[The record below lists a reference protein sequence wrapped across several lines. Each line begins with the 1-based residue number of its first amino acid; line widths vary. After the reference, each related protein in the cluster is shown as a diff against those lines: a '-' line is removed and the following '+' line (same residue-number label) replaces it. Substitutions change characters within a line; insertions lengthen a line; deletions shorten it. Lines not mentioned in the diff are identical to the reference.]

1 MRKGTNIMNENN
13 YGFMFNN
20 ITIKDDEFNKAGK
33 NSLGKIKINNEI
45 DFYLYIIKNNI
56 DFPLPKLL
64 NYKDGEISIEYISN
78 SCILTN
84 KINLSN
90 MYNYIDRIKYY
101 LNNIHKIQKPIASN
115 FIKNDLNIELNTKIL
130 NRFNEFDWDSNI
142 LYKSIKSV
150 NNVKIKNINYYCE
163 FIQKK
168 LDIFLKER
176 NFYNLIHGDIHLG
189 NTLFAEKDNIFFSSP
204 RRYFRE
210 SKLFGL
216 YEYDYAKLLFGLSG
230 YSVFDNMIIN
240 DLNIINNNI
249 QIDFIKQNEFIF
261 EENLFDETT
270 ILLCLSIW
278 LANNS
283 CFSNINK
290 KITSLMIAYYYCE
303 KYLNKYSIF

>member
-1 MRKGTNIMNENN
+1 MNETN
-13 YGFMFNN
+13 YGFVFNN
-20 ITIKDDEFNKAGK
+20 ITIKDDVFNKTAK

-45 DFYLYIIKNNI
+45 DFYLYVIKNNI

-64 NYKDGEISIEYISN
+64 NYQDGEISIEYIRN

-101 LNNIHKIQKPIASN
+101 LNNIHKIQKTIASK

-142 LYKSIKSV
+142 LYKSIKYV
-150 NNVKIKNINYYCE
+150 NNVEIKNINYYCE

-168 LDIFLKER
+168 LNISLKDR

-189 NTLFAEKDNIFFSSP
+189 NILLDKNDNIFFIDP
-204 RRYFRE
+204 RGYFGE

-249 QIDFIKQNEFIF
+249 EIDFIKQYEFIF
-261 EENLFDETT
+261 EKNIFDETT

-303 KYLNKYSIF
+303 KYLEKCSSV

>member
-1 MRKGTNIMNENN
+1 
-13 YGFMFNN
+13 
-20 ITIKDDEFNKAGK
+20 
-33 NSLGKIKINNEI
+33 
-45 DFYLYIIKNNI
+45 
-56 DFPLPKLL
+56 
-64 NYKDGEISIEYISN
+64 
-78 SCILTN
+78 
-84 KINLSN
+84 